1 MDDAAAPPSIDAEL
15 LSRTSNGDATA
26 YAELWH
32 RHHRAGLTAARGLA
46 PQQDPHDLVSEAF
59 TRILALVQDGR
70 GPKGAFRPYMYQVIK
85 AIGIDWGRRQE
96 SSSEEIEDLPD
107 PDDVGPWRENAFDR
121 DATVVAFGSLNERW
135 QSVLWYTEVE
145 GLRPREVAKLL
156 GVTANTVS
164 ALAVRAKSALRSAWV
179 EAHLNPD
186 LGDPACQAALK
197 ELQRYDRGKLTAAA
211 SRAVEAHLDDCEAC
225 RGALAELSRMNRQL
239 ALVLVGLTVG
249 ISAAPALL
257 AALAP
262 ATPAAA
268 AALAGSPAAHTAGS
282 ANPVGITSIAGVT
295 SAKVTPAVIL
305 AAAAASVAIL
315 VGTSAMLC
323 PGNTPATTPASAASE
338 ERH

>member
-186 LGDPACQAALK
+186 LVDPAFQAALK
-197 ELQRYDRGKLTAAA
+197 
-211 SRAVEAHLDDCEAC
+211 
-225 RGALAELSRMNRQL
+225 
-239 ALVLVGLTVG
+239 
-249 ISAAPALL
+249 
-257 AALAP
+257 
-262 ATPAAA
+262 
-268 AALAGSPAAHTAGS
+268 
-282 ANPVGITSIAGVT
+282 
-295 SAKVTPAVIL
+295 
-305 AAAAASVAIL
+305 
-315 VGTSAMLC
+315 
-323 PGNTPATTPASAASE
+323 
-338 ERH
+338 